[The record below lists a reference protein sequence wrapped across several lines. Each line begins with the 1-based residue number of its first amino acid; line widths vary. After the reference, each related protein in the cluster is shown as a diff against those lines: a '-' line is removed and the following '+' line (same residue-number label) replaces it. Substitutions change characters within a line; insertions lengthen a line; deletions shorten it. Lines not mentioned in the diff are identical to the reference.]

1 MINNYGGNIIKPP
14 ETQGKAVLE
23 PAATEMITLLLIL
36 AFSFT
41 PIALG
46 ITVWISVASL
56 PDDVNSVATE
66 TASKQNE
73 LSELNKEQTEH

>member
-1 MINNYGGNIIKPP
+1 M
-14 ETQGKAVLE
+14 EGKAVLE

-46 ITVWISVASL
+46 ITVWLSASTV
-56 PDDVNSVATE
+56 PGHVKPVATE
-66 TASKQNE
+66 NASKLSE
-73 LSELNKEQTEH
+73 LSEYDKEQTEH

>member
-1 MINNYGGNIIKPP
+1 MMINNYGGNNITPP
-14 ETQGKAVLE
+14 EKQGKAVLE

-46 ITVWISVASL
+46 ITVWLSASTL
-56 PDDVNSVATE
+56 QDDVKPVATE
-66 TASKQNE
+66 NTSE
-73 LSELNKEQTEH
+73 LSE

>member
-1 MINNYGGNIIKPP
+1 MINNYGGNNITTP

-46 ITVWISVASL
+46 ITVWLSASTL
-56 PDDVNSVATE
+56 QDDVKPVATE
-66 TASKQNE
+66 NTSE
-73 LSELNKEQTEH
+73 LSE

>member
-1 MINNYGGNIIKPP
+1 MMINNYGGNNITPP
-14 ETQGKAVLE
+14 EKQGKAVLE

-46 ITVWISVASL
+46 ITVWLSASTL
-56 PDDVNSVATE
+56 QDDVKPVATE
-66 TASKQNE
+66 TVSE
-73 LSELNKEQTEH
+73 LSEPSE

>member
-1 MINNYGGNIIKPP
+1 MTPP
-14 ETQGKAVLE
+14 EMEGKAVLE

-46 ITVWISVASL
+46 ITVWISASTL

-66 TASKQNE
+66 TVSKLSE
-73 LSELNKEQTEH
+73 LSE

>member
-1 MINNYGGNIIKPP
+1 MMINNYGGNTMTPP
-14 ETQGKAVLE
+14 EMEGKAVLE

-66 TASKQNE
+66 NNSKLTK
-73 LSELNKEQTEH
+73 LSE

>member
-46 ITVWISVASL
+46 ITVWLSASTL
-56 PDDVNSVATE
+56 QDDVKPVATE
-66 TASKQNE
+66 NTSE
-73 LSELNKEQTEH
+73 LSEPSE

>member
-1 MINNYGGNIIKPP
+1 MINNYGGNKITPP
-14 ETQGKAVLE
+14 EKQGKAVLE

-46 ITVWISVASL
+46 ITVWLSASTL
-56 PDDVNSVATE
+56 QDDVKPVATE
-66 TASKQNE
+66 TDSE
-73 LSELNKEQTEH
+73 LSEPSE

>member
-1 MINNYGGNIIKPP
+1 MMINNYGGNNITPP
-14 ETQGKAVLE
+14 EKQGKAVLE

-46 ITVWISVASL
+46 ITVWLSASTL
-56 PDDVNSVATE
+56 QDDVKPVATE
-66 TASKQNE
+66 TTSE
-73 LSELNKEQTEH
+73 LSKPSE

>member
-1 MINNYGGNIIKPP
+1 MTPP
-14 ETQGKAVLE
+14 EMEGKAVLE

-46 ITVWISVASL
+46 ITVWISASTL
-56 PDDVNSVATE
+56 PDDVNPVATE
-66 TASKQNE
+66 TNSKLSK
-73 LSELNKEQTEH
+73 LSE

>member
-1 MINNYGGNIIKPP
+1 MMINNYGGNTITTP
-14 ETQGKAVLE
+14 EMEGKAVLE

-46 ITVWISVASL
+46 ITVWLSASTL
-56 PDDVNSVATE
+56 QDDVKPVATE
-66 TASKQNE
+66 NTSE
-73 LSELNKEQTEH
+73 LSKPSE

>member
-1 MINNYGGNIIKPP
+1 MNPVNSTGGTGEILTP
-14 ETQGKAVLE
+14 EVRGLAVVE

-46 ITVWISVASL
+46 ITVWLSASTL
-56 PDDVNSVATE
+56 QDDVKPVATE
-66 TASKQNE
+66 TNSK
-73 LSELNKEQTEH
+73 LSE

>member
-1 MINNYGGNIIKPP
+1 MTPP
-14 ETQGKAVLE
+14 EMEGKAVLE

-66 TASKQNE
+66 NNSKLTK
-73 LSELNKEQTEH
+73 LSE

>member
-1 MINNYGGNIIKPP
+1 MMINNYGGNNITPP
-14 ETQGKAVLE
+14 EKQGKAVLE

-46 ITVWISVASL
+46 ITVWLSASTL
-56 PDDVNSVATE
+56 QDDVKPVATE
-66 TASKQNE
+66 NTSE
-73 LSELNKEQTEH
+73 LSEPSE

>member
-46 ITVWISVASL
+46 ITVWLSASTL
-56 PDDVNSVATE
+56 QDDVKPVATE
-66 TASKQNE
+66 TVSE
-73 LSELNKEQTEH
+73 LSK

>member
-1 MINNYGGNIIKPP
+1 MNPVNSSGGTGQIQTP
-14 ETQGKAVLE
+14 EVRGLAVVD

-46 ITVWISVASL
+46 ITVWLSASTL
-56 PDDVNSVATE
+56 QDDVKPVATE
-66 TASKQNE
+66 NTSE
-73 LSELNKEQTEH
+73 LSKPSE

>member
-1 MINNYGGNIIKPP
+1 MVPGTMVATHRSD
-14 ETQGKAVLE
+14 ERLEAVLE

-46 ITVWISVASL
+46 ITVWLSASTL
-56 PDDVNSVATE
+56 PSDVKPVATE
-66 TASKQNE
+66 TDSE
-73 LSELNKEQTEH
+73 LSE

>member
-1 MINNYGGNIIKPP
+1 MMINNYGGNITITP
-14 ETQGKAVLE
+14 EMESKAVLE

-56 PDDVNSVATE
+56 PDDVTP
-66 TASKQNE
+66 
-73 LSELNKEQTEH
+73 

>member
-1 MINNYGGNIIKPP
+1 MTPP
-14 ETQGKAVLE
+14 EMEGKAVLE

-46 ITVWISVASL
+46 ITVWISASTL

-66 TASKQNE
+66 NNSKLSE
-73 LSELNKEQTEH
+73 LSE

>member
-1 MINNYGGNIIKPP
+1 MTPP
-14 ETQGKAVLE
+14 EMEGKAVLE

-46 ITVWISVASL
+46 ITVWISASTL

-66 TASKQNE
+66 TNSKLSE
-73 LSELNKEQTEH
+73 LSE

>member
-46 ITVWISVASL
+46 ITVWLSASTL
-56 PDDVNSVATE
+56 QDDVKPVATE
-66 TASKQNE
+66 TVSE
-73 LSELNKEQTEH
+73 LSEPSE